1 MSATTTPTS
10 TASATSAVSTTPT
23 DVPAGTGHRIPRAVT
38 ISAWAVPIM
47 VLGQFALISGVP
59 VVIALVGAFARVR
72 DRAVR
77 AAAALLAVSFAI
89 PLTIWLVRPDGAQS
103 LSKDIHPGFVVLIV
117 AAGAAL
123 VLALRRARSA
133 RPATR

>member
-1 MSATTTPTS
+1 MSASASTPASAPTPTS
-10 TASATSAVSTTPT
+10 TPTASPAATA
-23 DVPAGTGHRIPRAVT
+23 HRIPRAVT

-59 VVIALVGAFARVR
+59 VVIALVGAFTRVR

-103 LSKDIHPGFVVLIV
+103 LSKDIHPVFVGLIV

-123 VLALRRARSA
+123 VLALRRARSG
-133 RPATR
+133 RPAAR

>member
-10 TASATSAVSTTPT
+10 TTPT
-23 DVPAGTGHRIPRAVT
+23 TVPAAASTATGHRIPRAVT

-59 VVIALVGAFARVR
+59 VVIALVGAFTRVR

-77 AAAALLAVSFAI
+77 AAAALLALSFAI

-103 LSKDIHPGFVVLIV
+103 LSKDIHPGFVGLIV

-123 VLALRRARSA
+123 VLALRRARSG
-133 RPATR
+133 RSATR

>member
-10 TASATSAVSTTPT
+10 TASTAPT
-23 DVPAGTGHRIPRAVT
+23 AAPAATGHRIPRAVT

-59 VVIALVGAFARVR
+59 VVIALVGAFTRVR

-77 AAAALLAVSFAI
+77 AAAALLALSFAI

-103 LSKDIHPGFVVLIV
+103 LSKDIHPGFVGLIV
-117 AAGAAL
+117 AAGATL
-123 VLALRRARSA
+123 VLALRRARSG

>member
-1 MSATTTPTS
+1 MSASTSTSTPAS
-10 TASATSAVSTTPT
+10 TASPAT
-23 DVPAGTGHRIPRAVT
+23 TGHRIPRAVT

-59 VVIALVGAFARVR
+59 VVIALVGAFTRVR

-89 PLTIWLVRPDGAQS
+89 PLTIWLVRPDGAES
-103 LSKDIHPGFVVLIV
+103 LSKDIHPGFVGLIV

-123 VLALRRARSA
+123 VLALRRARSG
-133 RPATR
+133 RPAVR